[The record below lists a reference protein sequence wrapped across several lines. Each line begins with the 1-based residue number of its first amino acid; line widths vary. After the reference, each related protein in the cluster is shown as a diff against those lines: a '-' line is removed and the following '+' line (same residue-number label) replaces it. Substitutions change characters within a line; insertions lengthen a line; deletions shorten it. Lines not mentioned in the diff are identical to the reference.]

1 MKKQFLLLL
10 PSLLLSWG
18 EMKADGVITI
28 ETAKAVGEELS
39 VTTYCTSINEPVII
53 DWGDGVEKS
62 ILTVG
67 AMSRNRLRLSRGRQ
81 SKSKEISSAFVVMSS
96 SLLHFRQ
103 KA

>member
-1 MKKQFLLLL
+1 MRKNSVLWL
-10 PSLLLSWG
+10 SLLAFPLFG
-18 EMKADGVITI
+18 YAQEQAQGVITL

-39 VTTYCTSINEPVII
+39 VTTFCTSINEPVII

-62 ILTVG
+62 YT
-67 AMSRNRLRLSRGRQ
+67 MRLSRGRQ